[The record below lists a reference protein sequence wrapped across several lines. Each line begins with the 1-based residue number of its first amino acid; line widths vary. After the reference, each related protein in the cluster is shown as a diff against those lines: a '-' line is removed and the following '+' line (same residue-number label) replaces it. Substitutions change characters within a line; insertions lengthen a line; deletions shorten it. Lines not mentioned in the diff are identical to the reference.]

1 MLTIA
6 IACKIQ
12 DRSFRLCW
20 QGESASTATRA
31 FARVIVASWHINR
44 LQGGRD
50 VDRATPSDAHTQN
63 DESGRVKACQNAGA
77 KLCYRGTRWKF
88 FARSEPYWFGTLG
101 SFGGFHSTCLSALVQ
116 TVRWKRGIIPGLHE

>member
-1 MLTIA
+1 VG
-6 IACKIQ
+6 K
-12 DRSFRLCW
+12 
-20 QGESASTATRA
+20 ASQLRRPRA

-44 LQGGRD
+44 LQRGRD

-77 KLCYRGTRWKF
+77 KLCYRGQGGNFLLGLSLTAF
-88 FARSEPYWFGTLG
+88 EPKR

-116 TVRWKRGIIPGLHE
+116 TARWKGWYHPSIA